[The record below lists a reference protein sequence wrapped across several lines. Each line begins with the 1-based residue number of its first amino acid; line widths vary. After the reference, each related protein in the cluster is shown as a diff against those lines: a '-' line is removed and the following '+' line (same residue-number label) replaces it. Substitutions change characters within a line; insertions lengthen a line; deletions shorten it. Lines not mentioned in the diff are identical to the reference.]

1 LQEQPTPKNEE
12 KTSVRIRVSTWF
24 NDRLSR
30 ISCFFRRHLWNRISY
45 GGWKKMIPA
54 LFLVIGILVAML
66 ASTLALNAAVCQ
78 KMKDRIV
85 TKETLA
91 QMEMEFDL
99 VLVLGCK
106 VYPDGR
112 LSDRLTDRVE
122 VGITLYQSGIGN
134 ALLMS
139 GDRQDDGS
147 YDEVGAMQNAAV
159 AAGVTEGL
167 LTDPRGYST
176 YESIVR
182 AKELFGARRIVI
194 VTQEYHLYRALY
206 IAEKLG
212 IEAYGVSA
220 DLRPFSDQLRCE
232 VREIFARVKDIFYAQ
247 VRPAVDLR
255 PS

>member
-1 LQEQPTPKNEE
+1 MQERTDPNVKEKPTVWMRFKARLTGRF
-12 KTSVRIRVSTWF
+12 KTFSWR
-24 NDRLSR
+24 RLWSR
-30 ISCFFRRHLWNRISY
+30 FRH
-45 GGWKKMIPA
+45 GGWKKTIPA
-54 LFLVIGILVAML
+54 LCLICGIFLAVLS
-66 ASTLALNAAVCQ
+66 STLILNMAVCH
-78 KMKDRIV
+78 KTEDRIV
-85 TKETLA
+85 TQEQLA
-91 QMEMEFDL
+91 QMEEEFDL

-106 VYPDGR
+106 AYPDGR

-122 VGITLYQSGIGN
+122 VGVTLYQSGIGK

-147 YDEVGAMQNAAV
+147 YDEVGAMENAAV

-220 DLRPFSDQLRCE
+220 DLRPFGDQLRCE
-232 VREIFARVKDIFYAQ
+232 VREIFARVKDVFYAQ
-247 VRPAVDLR
+247 ARPAVDLR
-255 PS
+255 RT

>member
-1 LQEQPTPKNEE
+1 MQERTDPNAKEKITVWIRFRTWLIERIKNF
-12 KTSVRIRVSTWF
+12 SWR
-24 NDRLSR
+24 RLWSQ
-30 ISCFFRRHLWNRISY
+30 FRH
-45 GGWKKMIPA
+45 GGWKKAIPA
-54 LFLVIGILVAML
+54 LCLIGGIFLAVL
-66 ASTLALNAAVCQ
+66 ASTLMLNVAVCH
-78 KMKDRIV
+78 KTEDRIV
-85 TKETLA
+85 TQERLV
-91 QMEMEFDL
+91 QMEGQFDL

-106 VYPDGR
+106 AYPDGR

-122 VGITLYQSGIGN
+122 VGVTLYQSGIGK

-147 YDEVGAMQNAAV
+147 YDEVGAMQNAAMT
-159 AAGVTEGL
+159 AGVTEGL

-194 VTQEYHLYRALY
+194 VTQEYHLYRSLY

-220 DLRPFSDQLRCE
+220 DLRPFGDQLRCE
-232 VREIFARVKDIFYAQ
+232 VREIFARVKDVFYAQ
-247 VRPAVDLR
+247 ARPEVDLR